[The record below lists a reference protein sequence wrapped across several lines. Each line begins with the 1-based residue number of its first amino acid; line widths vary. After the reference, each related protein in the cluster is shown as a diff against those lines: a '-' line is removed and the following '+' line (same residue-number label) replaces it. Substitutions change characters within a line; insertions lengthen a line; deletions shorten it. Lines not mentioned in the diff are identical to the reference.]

1 MDQNAFLILF
11 DLTDEDSLYN
21 ASKHNNL
28 IQSLY
33 HKLQGGIPPTVLVG
47 TKKDLASERKV
58 DYTEAERIADALN
71 CPYIETSAK
80 AEAGTGGNVDKAFEL
95 AII

>member
-1 MDQNAFLILF
+1 M
-11 DLTDEDSLYN
+11 
-21 ASKHNNL
+21 
-28 IQSLY
+28 
-33 HKLQGGIPPTVLVG
+33 G
-47 TKKDLASERKV
+47 TKKDLAALRKV

-80 AEAGTGGNVDKAFEL
+80 ADLSSNNVDKAFEL

>member
-1 MDQNAFLILF
+1 VP
-11 DLTDEDSLYN
+11 S
-21 ASKHNNL
+21 
-28 IQSLY
+28 
-33 HKLQGGIPPTVLVG
+33 TVLVG
-47 TKKDLASERKV
+47 TKKDLAAMRK

-80 AEAGTGGNVDKAFEL
+80 ADLSSNNVDKAFEL

>member
-1 MDQNAFLILF
+1 
-11 DLTDEDSLYN
+11 
-21 ASKHNNL
+21 L

-33 HKLQGGIPPTVLVG
+33 HKSQGGVPSTVLVG
-47 TKKDLASERKV
+47 TKKDLAAMRKV

-80 AEAGTGGNVDKAFEL
+80 ADLSSNNVDKAFEL